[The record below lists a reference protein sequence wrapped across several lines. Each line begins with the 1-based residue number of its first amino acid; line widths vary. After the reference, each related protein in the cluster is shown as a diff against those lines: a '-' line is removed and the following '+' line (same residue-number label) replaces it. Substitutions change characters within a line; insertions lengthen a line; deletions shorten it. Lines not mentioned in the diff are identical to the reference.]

1 MTLWGVILCFAYILG
16 LLATAIPGGGYVL
29 LGLGVVAALLARRR
43 FVVPRAIAQ
52 GLRLPEAWQ
61 FRWNSKLCL
70 AAGLIGCLASLYFQ
84 IRTLQPATNDISKL
98 IGASPVAAEQVVT
111 VQGKVVSPPRLTRS
125 GRSQFWLKANQVSQV
140 IAPEAA
146 NSSQAATGKL
156 YVTVPLLQAT
166 GLRSGQ
172 AIAVTG
178 KLYEP
183 KPAQNPGDFDFRA
196 YLAQEGGFAGL
207 SGRQVSLAPG
217 MSRPQWGWWAIR
229 QRIIRAQV
237 QWLGSP
243 EGPLV
248 SAMVLG
254 SRAVDLP
261 YDIKDQFAKIGLAH
275 ALAASGFQTSL
286 ILGLVLSLT
295 RRFPGRVQMMWGA
308 GALALF
314 VGLAGLQPA
323 VLRAALMGF
332 AALLALGMQRK
343 IKPLG
348 SLLVAATVLLLWN
361 PLWVWDLG
369 FQLSLLAT
377 LGLLVTVPPLVKR
390 LDWLP
395 PAIATLI
402 AVPIAAYLWTL
413 PLQLYAFGLVSP
425 YSILVNFLTTPL
437 VSVISIGGVISAL
450 AALIWPVVGSA
461 IAWLLYYPSHV
472 LIAIV
477 DFFSRLPGNSIALGT
492 ISPVQLIVLY
502 AVICLA
508 WLQTWWRRRWW
519 IAGLVAA
526 SLVLLPLWHSY
537 TTLFRATVLATPEEP
552 ILVVQDRSR
561 VGLVNSGNEAT
572 ASLTVLPFLQKQ
584 GINQIDWAVAT
595 DTQRDRRQGWSQII
609 ERLPVKAF
617 YTGAT
622 SSVSPSDRSVAPTSA
637 PTSGLVQKDTTSPE
651 PLSQP
656 HQQFLASGQAIQIG
670 STVVQP
676 VSTDLSVW
684 TFKLHNQPW
693 IWLSHLKS
701 SEQNALVES
710 GQLAPAQVLWW
721 TGEPLTD
728 SLLKAIK
735 PKVAI
740 ASAASVAPDTIAQ
753 FQRSKIQL
761 YWTGRDGALQ
771 WKPNQGLTRTLES
784 TENEVPLL

>member
-1 MTLWGVILCFAYILG
+1 MTLLGVILCFAYILG
-16 LLATAIPGGGYVL
+16 LLFSEIPGGAYVI
-29 LGLGVVAALLARRR
+29 LGLGIAAALLARRR
-43 FVVPRAIAQ
+43 FVVPQAIAQ
-52 GLRLPEAWQ
+52 QLRLPKAWQ
-61 FRWNSKLCL
+61 VRWNAKICL
-70 AAGLIGCLASLYFQ
+70 AAGLVGFLASLYLQ
-84 IRTLQPATNDISKL
+84 VRTPQPASNDVSKL
-98 IGASPVAAEQVVT
+98 VDFPTAATEQIVT
-111 VQGKVVSPPRLTRS
+111 VQGKVIASPRMTRS
-125 GRSQFWLKANQVSQV
+125 GRAQFWLKANQVSQV
-140 IAPEAA
+140 IAPERA
-146 NSSQAATGKL
+146 NSSQAVTGKL

-183 KPAQNPGDFDFRA
+183 KPAQNPGEFDFRA

-207 SGRQVSLAPG
+207 SGRQISLPPDTSVS
-217 MSRPQWGWWAIR
+217 QWGWWAIR
-229 QRIIRAQV
+229 QRIIQTQV
-237 QWLGSP
+237 RWLGSP

-261 YDIKDQFAKIGLAH
+261 YDVKDQFAKIGLAH

-295 RRFPGRVQMMWGA
+295 RRFSTKVQMIWGT

-314 VGLAGLQPA
+314 VGLVGFQPA

-332 AALLALGMQRK
+332 GALIALGMQRK

-348 SLLVAATVLLLWN
+348 SLLVAATGLLLWN
-361 PLWVWDLG
+361 PLWIWDLG

-395 PAIATLI
+395 PTIATLM

-425 YSILVNFLTTPL
+425 YSIPVNFLTTPL
-437 VSVISIGGVISAL
+437 IAVISIGGVLSAL
-450 AALIWPVVGSA
+450 AALIWPVAGSA
-461 IAWLLYYPSHV
+461 IAWLLYYPTHA
-472 LIAIV
+472 LIVIV
-477 DFFSRLPGNSIALGT
+477 DFFSRLPGNSIAVGT
-492 ISPVQLIVLY
+492 ISTLQLVVLY
-502 AVICLA
+502 GLVCLA
-508 WLQTWWRRRWW
+508 WLQTWWQRRWW
-519 IAGLVAA
+519 AA
-526 SLVLLPLWHSY
+526 SLIAVSLVVMPVWYSY
-537 TTLFRATVLATPEEP
+537 TTLFRATVLATSGEP
-552 ILVVQDRSR
+552 ILVVQDQSR

-595 DTQRDRRQGWSQII
+595 DTERSRRQGWSQIV
-609 ERLPVKAF
+609 ERLPVKAL
-617 YTGAT
+617 YTGAVSTVSSSDRQSAQTLNQDAAFPNLPQQHQLLT
-622 SSVSPSDRSVAPTSA
+622 SSQT
-637 PTSGLVQKDTTSPE
+637 
-651 PLSQP
+651 
-656 HQQFLASGQAIQIG
+656 IQIG

-676 VSTDLSVW
+676 ISTDLSVW
-684 TFKLHNQPW
+684 EFKLHNQPW

-710 GQLAPAQVLWW
+710 GQLTSAQVLWW

-728 SLLKAIK
+728 NLLKAIK
-735 PKVAI
+735 PKIAI
-740 ASAASVAPDTIAQ
+740 ASAASVDPNTIAQ
-753 FQRSKIQL
+753 LQRRKIQL

-771 WKPNQGLTRTLES
+771 WKPDQGLTRTLES

>member
-1 MTLWGVILCFAYILG
+1 MPLFGVILCFAYILG
-16 LLATAIPGGGYVL
+16 LLVSAVPGGGYIL
-29 LGLGVVAALLARRR
+29 LGLGVVIALLARRR

-52 GLRLPEAWQ
+52 RLRLPEGWQ
-61 FRWNSKLCL
+61 LRWNPKVCV
-70 AAGLIGCLASLYFQ
+70 AAALVGCLASLYLQ
-84 IRTLQPATNDISKL
+84 VRTPQPAANDISKL
-98 IGASPVAAEQVVT
+98 RGAPTVAAEQVVT
-111 VQGKVVSPPRLTRS
+111 VQGKVVSSPRMTRS
-125 GRSQFWLKANQVSQV
+125 GRAQFWLKANQVSQV

-146 NSSQAATGKL
+146 NSSQAVTGKL

-166 GLRSGQ
+166 GLHSGQ

-207 SGRQVSLAPG
+207 SGRQISLPPG
-217 MSRPQWGWWAIR
+217 MAKPLWGWWAIR

-237 QWLGSP
+237 KWLGSP

-254 SRAVDLP
+254 GRAVDLP

-295 RRFPGRVQMMWGA
+295 RRFPGRVQMIWGT

-332 AALLALGMQRK
+332 AALVALVMQRK

-361 PLWVWDLG
+361 PLWIWDLG
-369 FQLSLLAT
+369 LQLSLLAT

-402 AVPIAAYLWTL
+402 AVPVAAYLWTL

-450 AALIWPVVGSA
+450 AALIWPIAGSA
-461 IAWLLYYPSHV
+461 IAWLLYYPAHA

-477 DFFSRLPGNSIALGT
+477 DYFNRLPGNAIAVGT
-492 ISPVQLIVLY
+492 ISWVQLIALY
-502 AVICLA
+502 GVICLA

-519 IAGLVAA
+519 FAGLMAA
-526 SLVLLPLWHSY
+526 SLVLLPLWHTY
-537 TTLFRATVLATPEEP
+537 TTLFRATVLATMEEP
-552 ILVVQDRSR
+552 VLVVQDRSR

-584 GINQIDWAVAT
+584 GINQIDWAVDT
-595 DTQRDRRQGWSQII
+595 DTQRDRRQGWSQIV

-622 SSVSPSDRSVAPTSA
+622 STVGTSSQATPAKAPSDTSL
-637 PTSGLVQKDTTSPE
+637 PNQLPQ
-651 PLSQP
+651 QH
-656 HQQFLASGQAIQIG
+656 HQLLNSGQAIQLG
-670 STVVQP
+670 ATVVQP

-693 IWLSHLKS
+693 IWMSHLRS

-710 GQLAPAQVLWW
+710 GKLVPTQVLWW

-728 SLLKAIK
+728 SLLKALK
-735 PKVAI
+735 PKIAI
-740 ASAASVAPDTIAQ
+740 ASAASVDPDAIAQ
-753 FQRSKIQL
+753 FQQRKIQL

-771 WKPNQGLTRTLES
+771 WKPDQGFTRTVES

>member
-1 MTLWGVILCFAYILG
+1 MTLLVGVILCFAYILG
-16 LLATAIPGGGYVL
+16 LLVAGIPGASYAL

-43 FVVPRAIAQ
+43 LHIPQAIAQ
-52 GLRLPEAWQ
+52 WLQLPKEWKL
-61 FRWNSKLCL
+61 RWNPKICL
-70 AAGLIGCLASLYFQ
+70 AAGLVGFLASLYFQ
-84 IRTLQPATNDISKL
+84 VRTPQPAANDISKL
-98 IGASPVAAEQVVT
+98 IGSPTVAAEQIVT
-111 VQGKVVSPPRLTRS
+111 VQGKVISSPRMTRS
-125 GRSQFWLKANQVSQV
+125 GRAQFWLKTTQVSQV
-140 IAPEAA
+140 IVPEATA
-146 NSSQAATGKL
+146 NASQSVSGKL

-207 SGRQVSLAPG
+207 SGRQISLPPEAAI
-217 MSRPQWGWWAIR
+217 PQWGWWTIR
-229 QRIIRAQV
+229 QKIIRAQV
-237 QWLGSP
+237 HWLGSP

-254 SRAVDLP
+254 GRTVDLP

-295 RRFPGRVQMMWGA
+295 RRFSPRMQMICGT

-332 AALLALGMQRK
+332 SALVALVMQRK

-348 SLLVAATVLLLWN
+348 SLLVAATVLLLLN
-361 PLWVWDLG
+361 PLWIWDLG

-425 YSILVNFLTTPL
+425 YSIPVNFLTTPL
-437 VSVISIGGVISAL
+437 ISIISIGGVISAL
-450 AALIWPVVGSA
+450 TALIWPIAGSA
-461 IAWLLYYPSHV
+461 VAWLLYYPTHA

-477 DFFSRLPGNSIALGT
+477 DFFSRLPGNSIAVGT
-492 ISPVQLIVLY
+492 ISASQLIALY

-519 IAGLVAA
+519 LAGLMAA
-526 SLVLLPLWHSY
+526 TLVLIPVWHNY
-537 TTLFRATVLATPEEP
+537 TTLFRATVLATSEEP
-552 ILVVQDRSR
+552 VLVVQDRSR
-561 VGLVNSGNEAT
+561 VGLINSGNEAT

-595 DTQRDRRQGWSQII
+595 DAQGNRRQGWSQIV

-617 YTGAT
+617 YTGAPSTVNTSDRQAT
-622 SSVSPSDRSVAPTSA
+622 SSRLQRPIDIPSLLT
-637 PTSGLVQKDTTSPE
+637 QKN
-651 PLSQP
+651 
-656 HQQFLASGQAIQIG
+656 HQLLASGQAIQLG

-676 VSTDLSVW
+676 VSPNLSVW
-684 TFKLHNQPW
+684 RFKLHNQQW
-693 IWLSHLKS
+693 LWLSHLNS
-701 SEQNALVES
+701 SEQKALVES

-721 TGEPLTD
+721 AGEPLSD
-728 SLLKAIK
+728 NLLKAVK
-735 PKVAI
+735 PQIAI
-740 ASAASVAPDTIAQ
+740 ASTASVDPDTVAQ
-753 FQRSKIQL
+753 FRRSKIQL

-771 WKPNQGLTRTLES
+771 WKPHQGFTRTLES

>member
-1 MTLWGVILCFAYILG
+1 MTLLGVILCFAYILG
-16 LLATAIPGGGYVL
+16 LLLTAIPGGAYVML
-29 LGLGVVAALLARRR
+29 WLGIAAALLARRR
-43 FVVPRAIAQ
+43 FVAPRAIAQ
-52 GLRLPEAWQ
+52 QLRLPKAGQ
-61 FRWNSKLCL
+61 LRWNPKICL
-70 AAGLIGCLASLYFQ
+70 AAGLVGFLASLYFQ
-84 IRTLQPATNDISKL
+84 VRTPQPTANDVSKL
-98 IGASPVAAEQVVT
+98 IDSSTIAAEQVVT
-111 VQGKVVSPPRLTRS
+111 VQGKVIGSPRMTRS
-125 GRSQFWLKANQVSQV
+125 GRAQFWLKANQVSQV
-140 IAPEAA
+140 IAPETA
-146 NSSQAATGKL
+146 NSSQAVSGKL

-183 KPAQNPGDFDFRA
+183 KPAQNPGEFDFRA

-207 SGRQVSLAPG
+207 SGRQISLPLNTPV
-217 MSRPQWGWWAIR
+217 PQWGWWAIR
-229 QRIIRAQV
+229 QKIIQTQV
-237 QWLGSP
+237 RWLDSP

-261 YDIKDQFAKIGLAH
+261 YDVKAQFAKIGLAH

-295 RRFPGRVQMMWGA
+295 RRFPARVQIIWGT

-314 VGLAGLQPA
+314 VGLAGFQPA

-332 AALLALGMQRK
+332 GALIALGMQRK

-348 SLLVAATVLLLWN
+348 SLLVAATGLLLWN
-361 PLWVWDLG
+361 PLWIWNLG

-377 LGLLVTVPPLVKR
+377 LGLLVTVPALVKR

-425 YSILVNFLTTPL
+425 YSIPVNVLTTPL
-437 VSVISIGGVISAL
+437 ISVISIGGVISAL
-450 AALIWPVVGSA
+450 AALIWPVAGSA
-461 IAWLLYYPSHV
+461 LAWLLYYPTHA

-477 DFFSRLPGNSIALGT
+477 DFFSRLPGNSIAVGT
-492 ISPVQLIVLY
+492 ISTLQLVVLY
-502 AVICLA
+502 GLVCLA
-508 WLQTWWRRRWW
+508 WLQTWWQRRWW
-519 IAGLVAA
+519 VASLIAVGLV
-526 SLVLLPLWHSY
+526 VLPVWYSY
-537 TTLFRATVLATPEEP
+537 TTLFRATVLATSGEP
-552 ILVVQDRSR
+552 ILVVQDQNR

-595 DTQRDRRQGWSQII
+595 DTERSRRQGWSQIV
-609 ERLPVKAF
+609 ERLPVKAL
-617 YTGAT
+617 YTGAVST
-622 SSVSPSDRSVAPTSA
+622 VSPSDRQPTQDLNQDA
-637 PTSGLVQKDTTSPE
+637 TLPNLPPRQH
-651 PLSQP
+651 
-656 HQQFLASGQAIQIG
+656 HQALASSQTVQIG

-676 VSTDLSVW
+676 VNTDLSVW

-693 IWLSHLKS
+693 LWLSHLKS

-710 GQLAPAQVLWW
+710 GQLTPAQVLWW

-728 SLLKAIK
+728 NLLKAIK
-735 PKVAI
+735 PKIAI
-740 ASAASVAPDTIAQ
+740 ASAVSVDPNTIAQ
-753 FQRSKIQL
+753 LQRRKIQL

>member
-1 MTLWGVILCFAYILG
+1 MMTLAGIILCFAYILG
-16 LLATAIPGGGYVL
+16 LLITTIPGGGYLL
-29 LGLGVVAALLARRR
+29 LGLGIVAALLARQR
-43 FVVPRAIAQ
+43 FAIPPAIVRS
-52 GLRLPEAWQ
+52 LRLPESWQ
-61 FRWNSKLCL
+61 LRWNPKVCI
-70 AAGLIGCLASLYFQ
+70 AAGLVGLLASLYFQ
-84 IRTLQPATNDISKL
+84 VRTPQPATNDVSKL
-98 IGASPVAAEQVVT
+98 ISSSSVNSEQIVT
-111 VQGKVVSPPRLTRS
+111 VQGKVIGSPRLTRS
-125 GRSQFWLKANQVSQV
+125 GRSQFWMKATQVSQV
-140 IAPEAA
+140 IVPAQVA
-146 NSSQAATGKL
+146 NSNQAVSGNL
-156 YVTVPLLQAT
+156 YVTLPLLQGT

-183 KPAQNPGDFDFRA
+183 KPAQNPGEFDFRA

-207 SGRQVSLAPG
+207 SGRQISLTPG
-217 MSRPQWGWWAIR
+217 TPIAQWGWWAIR
-229 QRIIRAQV
+229 QKIIQTQV
-237 QWLGSP
+237 RWLGSP

-248 SAMVLG
+248 SSMVLG

-286 ILGLVLSLT
+286 ILGLVLVLT
-295 RRFPGRVQMMWGA
+295 RRFPARMQIISGT
-308 GALALF
+308 GALAIF

-332 AALLALGMQRK
+332 AALVALGTQRK

-348 SLLVAATVLLLWN
+348 SLLVAATFLLLWN
-361 PLWVWDLG
+361 PLWIWDLG

-377 LGLLVTVPPLVKR
+377 LGLLVTVPPVIKR

-413 PLQLYAFGLVSP
+413 PLQLYVFGLVSP
-425 YSILVNFLTTPL
+425 YSIVVNFLTTPL
-437 VSVISIGGVISAL
+437 ISIISIGGVVSAL
-450 AALIWPVVGSA
+450 AALVWPLAGSA
-461 IAWLLYYPSHV
+461 IAWLLYYPTHG

-477 DFFSRLPGNSIALGT
+477 DFFSRLPGNSIAVGT
-492 ISPVQLIVLY
+492 ISTLQLAVLY
-502 AVICLA
+502 GLICLA
-508 WLQTWWRRRWW
+508 WLQTWWQRRWW
-519 IAGLVAA
+519 AAGLIAVG
-526 SLVLLPLWHSY
+526 LIVLPVWYSY
-537 TTLFRATVLATPEEP
+537 TTLFRATVLATSGEP
-552 ILVVQDRSR
+552 ILVVQDQSR
-561 VGLVNSGNEAT
+561 VGLVNSGNEAI

-595 DTQRDRRQGWSQII
+595 DTQHNHQGWSQIVDQ
-609 ERLPVKAF
+609 LPIKAF
-617 YTGAT
+617 YTSAASKVRAGDRPPAIA
-622 SSVSPSDRSVAPTSA
+622 SDQKAVVFPSLAAQRHYQ
-637 PTSGLVQKDTTSPE
+637 L
-651 PLSQP
+651 
-656 HQQFLASGQAIQIG
+656 LASGQTIQIG
-670 STVVQP
+670 STAVQP
-676 VSTDLSVW
+676 VSTDLAVW
-684 TFKLHNQPW
+684 AFKLYDQPW

-721 TGEPLTD
+721 TGEPLTN

-735 PKVAI
+735 PQIAI
-740 ASAASVAPDTIAQ
+740 ASATSIDPDTLAQ
-753 FQRSKIQL
+753 LRRNKIEV

-771 WKPNQGLTRTLES
+771 WQPNQGLTRTLES

>member
-1 MTLWGVILCFAYILG
+1 MPLFGVILCFAYILG
-16 LLATAIPGGGYVL
+16 LLVSAVPGGGYVL
-29 LGLGVVAALLARRR
+29 LGLGVVVALLARRR
-43 FVVPRAIAQ
+43 FVVPQAIAQ
-52 GLRLPEAWQ
+52 RLRLPEGWQ
-61 FRWNSKLCL
+61 LRWNPKVCV
-70 AAGLIGCLASLYFQ
+70 AAGLIGCLASLYLQ
-84 IRTLQPATNDISKL
+84 VRTPQPGANDISKL
-98 IGASPVAAEQVVT
+98 IGAPTVAAEQVVT
-111 VQGKVVSPPRLTRS
+111 VQGKVVSSPRMARS
-125 GRSQFWLKANQVSQV
+125 GRAQFWLKANQVSQV
-140 IAPEAA
+140 IAPEAT
-146 NSSQAATGKL
+146 NSSQAVTGKL

-166 GLRSGQ
+166 GLHSGQ

-207 SGRQVSLAPG
+207 SGRQISLPPG
-217 MSRPQWGWWAIR
+217 MAKPQWGWWAIR
-229 QRIIRAQV
+229 QRIIRTQV
-237 QWLGSP
+237 KWLGSP

-254 SRAVDLP
+254 GRAVDLP
-261 YDIKDQFAKIGLAH
+261 YDVKDQFAKIGLAH

-295 RRFPGRVQMMWGA
+295 RRFSGRAQMIWGT

-332 AALLALGMQRK
+332 AALVALVMQRK

-361 PLWVWDLG
+361 PLWIWDLG
-369 FQLSLLAT
+369 LQLSLLAT

-395 PAIATLI
+395 PAIATLV
-402 AVPIAAYLWTL
+402 AVPVAAYLWTL

-450 AALIWPVVGSA
+450 AALIWPIAGSA
-461 IAWLLYYPSHV
+461 IAWLLYYPAHA

-477 DFFSRLPGNSIALGT
+477 DYFNRLPGNAIAVGT
-492 ISPVQLIVLY
+492 ISWVQLIALY
-502 AVICLA
+502 GVICLA

-519 IAGLVAA
+519 FAGFMAA
-526 SLVLLPLWHSY
+526 SLVLLPLWHTY
-537 TTLFRATVLATPEEP
+537 TTLFRATVLATTEEP
-552 ILVVQDRSR
+552 VLVVQDRSR

-584 GINQIDWAVAT
+584 GINQIDWAVDT
-595 DTQRDRRQGWSQII
+595 DTQRDRRQGWSQIV

-622 SSVSPSDRSVAPTSA
+622 STVGTSSSATPAKAPSGTALPNQL
-637 PTSGLVQKDTTSPE
+637 PQ
-651 PLSQP
+651 QH
-656 HQQFLASGQAIQIG
+656 HQLLNSGQAIQLG
-670 STVVQP
+670 ATVVQP

-693 IWLSHLKS
+693 IWMSHLRS
-701 SEQNALVES
+701 SEQNALAES
-710 GQLAPAQVLWW
+710 GKLVPTQVLWW

-728 SLLKAIK
+728 SLLKALK
-735 PKVAI
+735 PKIAI
-740 ASAASVAPDTIAQ
+740 ASAALVDPEMIAQ
-753 FQRSKIQL
+753 FQQRKIQL

-771 WKPNQGLTRTLES
+771 WKPDQGFTRTVES